1 MLDRSQGSRD
11 FFSSLPI
18 ETHSQWGNGGT
29 GATFVLGN
37 GWVVASTPYQPMQS
51 SELRN
56 DGRLEY
62 AEASG
67 LR

>member
-1 MLDRSQGSRD
+1 MVELALL
-11 FFSSLPI
+11 SS
-18 ETHSQWGNGGT
+18 W
-29 GATFVLGN
+29 GN